1 MSKKVPEM
9 RNNPPDKINL
19 QISKIE
25 IAVNKLCP
33 KGCMRISWNS
43 DIGFGQYD
51 LILQEDGSIKGDSE
65 YMDIN
70 EDKAFI
76 SELMKLF
83 VDKIKLEE

>member
-1 MSKKVPEM
+1 MSKPEM
-9 RNNPPDKINL
+9 RNNPVDKINL

-25 IAVNKLCP
+25 IAVNNLCP

-51 LILQEDGSIKGDSE
+51 LILQEDGAIKGNSE
-65 YMDIN
+65 YMDNN
-70 EDKAFI
+70 ENKEFI

-83 VDKIKLEE
+83 IEKIKITG